1 MPTSGNGDG
10 GTAQHSWI
18 VGFTVITWL
27 TLLQR
32 MMKVFSLP
40 CLLSPSSFL
49 AEDIEGADPLNDD
62 KGRNSHQVLHA
73 SAVECLV
80 VVTGGDR
87 DGEHV
92 LLLLST
98 PVALMRPTNA

>member
-1 MPTSGNGDG
+1 MEMVA
-10 GTAQHSWI
+10 TAQHPWI

-40 CLLSPSSFL
+40 CLLRPSSCL
-49 AEDIEGADPLNDD
+49 AEDSGGTETLYDD
-62 KGRNSHQVLHA
+62 KFRDSHQVLPA
-73 SAVECLV
+73 SAVEGLV
-80 VVTGGDR
+80 VLTSGDG

-92 LLLLST
+92 LLLLTT
-98 PVALMRPTNA
+98 PVAVRRPW